1 MKQRTIRNSI
11 RASGVALH
19 SGKNINLILR
29 PAPEEHGIVF
39 RRVDLPQPVDIPAT
53 AYNVRSDAELATV
66 LGIDGI
72 EHTVSTVEHLL
83 SALAGLGIDNV
94 IAEVEGSEMPIMDGS
109 AASYVFLLQSAGI
122 VEQSHDKKFIRV
134 KKPIR
139 IKEGDK
145 EAAFLPFNGFKV
157 TCAIEF
163 DHPVMRA
170 GNTELS
176 IDFSHTSF
184 INEVSRARTFGFKK
198 DLENM
203 HKRRLALGG
212 SLDNAILLD
221 EHSVVNAGGMRF
233 PNAEEFVRHKVLD
246 AFGDLYLAG
255 HTIIG
260 EFKGRKSGHRL
271 NNKLLRELLSTEDA
285 YAIESGIEQISG
297 APVFFAGSLL
307 PT

>member
-1 MKQRTIRNSI
+1 MKQRTIRNPI

-19 SGKNINLILR
+19 SGKNINLTLL
-29 PAPEEHGIVF
+29 PAPENHGIVF
-39 RRVDLPQPVDIPAT
+39 RRVDLDNSVDIPAT

-66 LGIDGI
+66 LGVEGS
-72 EHTVSTVEHLL
+72 EYTVSTVEHLL

-94 IAEVEGSEMPIMDGS
+94 IAEVEGEEMPIMDGS
-109 AASYVFLLQSAGI
+109 ASGYVFLLQSAGI
-122 VEQSHDKKFIRV
+122 TEQSADKKFIRII
-134 KKPIR
+134 KPIR
-139 IKEGDK
+139 IRERDK

-163 DHPVMRA
+163 DHPVMQS

-184 INEVSRARTFGFKK
+184 IKEVSRARTFGFKK
-198 DLENM
+198 DLESM

-221 EHSVVNAGGMRF
+221 DTSVVNSEGMRF

-255 HTIIG
+255 QAIIG

-271 NNKLLRELLSTEDA
+271 NNRLLRTLLSDESA
-285 YAIESGIEQISG
+285 YVIESDSSKLGS

-307 PT
+307 PV

>member
-1 MKQRTIRNSI
+1 MQQRTIRNPI

-19 SGKNINLILR
+19 SGKSVNMTLC
-29 PAPEEHGIVF
+29 PAPENNGIVF
-39 RRVDLPQPVDIPAT
+39 RRVDLSTPLDIPAT
-53 AYNVRSDAELATV
+53 AFNVRSEAELATMIGV
-66 LGIDGI
+66 EGSDVTI
-72 EHTVSTVEHLL
+72 STVEHLL
-83 SALAGLGIDNV
+83 SALAGLGVDNV
-94 IAEVEGSEMPIMDGS
+94 ICEVEGEEMPIMDGS
-109 AASYVFLLQSAGI
+109 ASGYVFLLQSAGI
-122 VEQSHDKKFIRV
+122 VEQNADKKFIRIV
-134 KKPIR
+134 RPIR
-139 IKEGDK
+139 VQEHDK

-184 INEVSRARTFGFKK
+184 IKEVSRARTFGFKK

-221 EHSVVNAGGMRF
+221 DDNVVNAEGMRF

-271 NNKLLRELLSTEDA
+271 NNKLLRAMLSSEDTFV
-285 YAIESGIEQISG
+285 IENSSDNLSG

-307 PT
+307 PA

>member
-1 MKQRTIRNSI
+1 MQQRTIRNPI

-19 SGKNINLILR
+19 SGKSVNMTLC
-29 PAPEEHGIVF
+29 PAPENNGIVF
-39 RRVDLPQPVDIPAT
+39 RRVDLSTPLDIPAT
-53 AYNVRSDAELATV
+53 AFNVRSEAELATMIGV
-66 LGIDGI
+66 EGSDVTI
-72 EHTVSTVEHLL
+72 STVEHLL
-83 SALAGLGIDNV
+83 SALAGLGVDNV
-94 IAEVEGSEMPIMDGS
+94 ICEVEGEEMPIMDGS
-109 AASYVFLLQSAGI
+109 ASGYVFLLQSAGI
-122 VEQSHDKKFIRV
+122 VEQNADKKFIRIV
-134 KKPIR
+134 RPIR
-139 IKEGDK
+139 VQEHDK

-184 INEVSRARTFGFKK
+184 IKEVSRARTFGFKK

-221 EHSVVNAGGMRF
+221 DDNVVNAEGMRF
-233 PNAEEFVRHKVLD
+233 SNAEEFVRHKVLD

-271 NNKLLRELLSTEDA
+271 NNKLLRAMLSSEDTFV
-285 YAIESGIEQISG
+285 IENSSDNLSG

-307 PT
+307 PA

>member
-1 MKQRTIRNSI
+1 MQQRTIRNPI

-19 SGKNINLILR
+19 SGKSVNMTLC
-29 PAPEEHGIVF
+29 PAPENNGIVF
-39 RRVDLPQPVDIPAT
+39 RRVDLSTPLDIPAT
-53 AYNVRSDAELATV
+53 AFNVRSEAELATMIGV
-66 LGIDGI
+66 EGSDVTI
-72 EHTVSTVEHLL
+72 STVEHLL
-83 SALAGLGIDNV
+83 SALAGLGVDNV
-94 IAEVEGSEMPIMDGS
+94 ICEVEGEEMPIMDGS
-109 AASYVFLLQSAGI
+109 ASGYVFLLQSAGI
-122 VEQSHDKKFIRV
+122 VEQNADKKFIRIMR
-134 KKPIR
+134 PIR
-139 IKEGDK
+139 VQEHDK

-184 INEVSRARTFGFKK
+184 IKEVSRARTFGFKK

-221 EHSVVNAGGMRF
+221 DDNVVNAEGMRF

-271 NNKLLRELLSTEDA
+271 NNKLLRAMLSSEDTFV
-285 YAIESGIEQISG
+285 IENSSDNLSG

-307 PT
+307 PA